1 MLEKKMDKVS
11 SLLVFISRKNN
22 SIELNENGVVDP
34 IFFALI
40 CNMEKKLVAGTMRW
54 GSWGAKFSTQQYAET
69 ISKWIDCGVFEFDLA
84 NLYGDY
90 SCEKEFG
97 KALGQLDIPRDSVSL
112 ISKMGIENPSSDRNN
127 AVKHYNYSKEHIVR
141 CAEQSLRD
149 LQTDYLDVLLLHRP
163 SPMLD
168 VNEVAEA
175 VADLISSGKIKSF
188 GVSNFLPEQIDWLG
202 KYVQIDHN
210 QISFSLSDYTSMESG
225 HLEAFAKR
233 DLNIS
238 AYSPIL
244 NLVNASQELNSV
256 LDILAEK
263 YNVTK
268 AALCVIWVLKHPL
281 INSCVIGTSRIERI
295 SEVRRALDVDIELQ
309 DYFKLWE
316 AARGTRVP

>member
-1 MLEKKMDKVS
+1 M
-11 SLLVFISRKNN
+11 
-22 SIELNENGVVDP
+22 NENGVVDP

-69 ISKWIDCGVFEFDLA
+69 ISKWINCGVLEFDLA

-97 KALGQLDIPRDSVSL
+97 KALKQLNIPRDSVSL
-112 ISKMGIENPSSDRNN
+112 ISKMGIENPSVDRGN
-127 AVKHYNYSKEHIVR
+127 AVKHYNYSKEHIVG

-163 SPMLD
+163 SPLLEI
-168 VNEVAEA
+168 NEVAEA
-175 VADLISSGKIKSF
+175 VSVLISSGKIKSF
-188 GVSNFLPEQIDWLG
+188 GVSNFLPDQIDWLG

-210 QISFSLSDYTSMESG
+210 QISFSLNDYASMENG
-225 HLEAFAKR
+225 HLEAFAQR
-233 DLNIS
+233 ELNVA

-244 NLVNASQELNSV
+244 NLVNASKELIETIDV
-256 LDILAEK
+256 IAEK
-263 YNVTK
+263 YKVTP
-268 AALCVIWVLKHPL
+268 ATVSVAWVLKHPL

-295 SEVRRALDVDIELQ
+295 SEIRHALDVDLELQ